1 MQERFYSVQKA
12 RFCVRPGAQANGG
25 VAFFEK
31 SMARFWGFDGQYTGL
46 EIQSIT

>member
-1 MQERFYSVQKA
+1 MQERFYNRHVSVFVQEP
-12 RFCVRPGAQANGG
+12 RLMEELLS
-25 VAFFEK
+25 FEK

>member
-25 VAFFEK
+25 VAFF
-31 SMARFWGFDGQYTGL
+31 R
-46 EIQSIT
+46 EIYGAFLGI